1 MAQRTQGLT
10 VLVAAVSTLG
20 PYTIDSFFPSLRAI
34 GADLHVTT
42 LQAQQ
47 ILTAFMLPYA
57 FMSLV
62 HGALSDALGRRRV
75 ILVSLGLYVLAS
87 LGCTFA
93 PGFGTLLLFRALQ
106 GMVAGA
112 GSIIGRAVV
121 RDCYHGVQAQRVM
134 STITMMFALGPAFAP
149 IIGGWVH
156 VWLGW
161 RAVFGTM
168 ALFGLLVL
176 VVAWFRLPETHPP
189 EQRTRLHLGALVGSV
204 ARVMADRRFQWMIA
218 SSVLCFI
225 SLHAYIGSAPA
236 IVLDHWHLS
245 ETQFGMLTIPV
256 IAGYSLGAY
265 ITGKTAG
272 HIEPERV
279 IRWGYN
285 GTLLISALML
295 ALQFGMA
302 HPPVLAQQ
310 LLLAATAAMVQFIFP
325 VVTLRIL
332 DLFPEARGTASSAQ
346 AFFSM
351 IMSAMMMGVVAPW
364 LSVSMQRMAS
374 CCMAMTVIGWLL
386 WFLKVR
392 QPLRQAAGTHGR

>member
-1 MAQRTQGLT
+1 MAHRTPGLT
-10 VLVAAVSTLG
+10 VLIAAVSMLG

-34 GADLHVTT
+34 GADLHVTP

-47 ILTAFMLPYA
+47 IITAFMLPYA
-57 FMSLV
+57 FTSLV
-62 HGALSDALGRRRV
+62 HGSLSDALGRRRV
-75 ILVSLGLYVLAS
+75 ILAALALYVLAS
-87 LGCTFA
+87 LGCTLA

-106 GMVAGA
+106 GMVAGT
-112 GSIIGRAVV
+112 GSVIGRAVV

-134 STITMMFALGPAFAP
+134 STITMIFALGPALAP

-168 ALFGLLVL
+168 ALFGLLLL
-176 VVAWFRLPETHPP
+176 VAAWFGLPETHPR
-189 EQRTRLHLGALVGSV
+189 EKRSHLHLGALAGGVV
-204 ARVMADRRFQWMIA
+204 HVMANRRFLLMIA

-225 SLHAYIGSAPA
+225 SLHAYLGSAPA
-236 IVLDHWHLS
+236 IVLDHWHLG
-245 ETQFGMLTIPV
+245 ETQFGMLSVPI
-256 IAGYSLGAY
+256 IGGYSIGAY

-272 HIEPERV
+272 RVEPERV

-285 GTLLISALML
+285 GALLLNVSMF
-295 ALQFGMA
+295 ALQFGVA
-302 HPPVLAQQ
+302 HPPIIVQQ
-310 LLLAATAAMVQFIFP
+310 VLLAATAATVQFILP

-332 DLFPEARGTASSAQ
+332 DLFPDARGTASSAQ

-364 LSVSMQRMAS
+364 LSTTMQRMAL
-374 CCMAMTVIGWLL
+374 CCLAMTVVGWLL
-386 WFLKVR
+386 WFAWLR
-392 QPLRQAAGTHGR
+392 QPLGQGRGAPGY